1 MTSIHWLTKGKLFV
15 FYIINIG
22 FLRTHIQHILNVF
35 CRLFLNR
42 SAADA
47 SDSSTSSG
55 LHGRILSTFLN
66 ELDGIVGGGSNSH
79 NDNNNDSEGGQGK
92 EEGSQQVLVIAA
104 CQDITNLDEALVRP
118 G

>member
-1 MTSIHWLTKGKLFV
+1 MGS
-15 FYIINIG
+15 
-22 FLRTHIQHILNVF
+22 
-35 CRLFLNR
+35 RLFLR

-66 ELDGIVGGGSNSH
+66 ELDGIVSSGS
-79 NDNNNDSEGGQGK
+79 NNNDNHSDKEGGQDN
-92 EEGSQQVLVIAA
+92 EQGSPQVLVIAA
-104 CQDITNLDEALVRP
+104 CQDIANLDEALVRP